1 MFGKLVRIWLRD
13 GWKMVTK
20 VIKMEILL
28 GFVFGKKKSQE
39 MLPTFFSK
47 NPEFFN
53 TIVLFSEITLMD
65 CDILHDDLVEKET
78 FDLRTLKVDETYEK
92 TFTFRKVKQLIM
104 SHGNW
109 VEKLVKVYR

>member
-1 MFGKLVRIWLRD
+1 
-13 GWKMVTK
+13 
-20 VIKMEILL
+20 MER
-28 GFVFGKKKSQE
+28 KRAKSSFKSYKTQE

-53 TIVLFSEITLMD
+53 TIVLFSELTLMD
-65 CDILHDDLVEKET
+65 CDIFHDDLVEKEI
-78 FDLRTLKVDETYEK
+78 FDLGTLKVDKTYEK